1 MPTVALDARD
11 AFTPPLRGWGRYV
24 RELLGALRAIGA
36 PVRALEG
43 RWPGP
48 EVAWEQVGLPLGALT
63 RRAALLHAP
72 NCFLPL
78 VRPCPGVVTV
88 HDLAF
93 EAFPED
99 FAPRTRGKYRVLARA
114 AARSAQRV
122 ICVSPATA
130 DDVVSRW
137 AVRAERIRVVPNAPA
152 LAVGGAPPPGGAPY
166 VLGIGDLRAKKA
178 WDVLVR
184 AW

>member
-63 RRAALLHAP
+63 RRPALLPAP
-72 NCFLPL
+72 TCFLPP

-99 FAPRTRGKYRVLARA
+99 FAPRTRCKYRVLASA
-114 AARSAQRV
+114 AARSADRV
-122 ICVSPATA
+122 ICDSTFSAR
-130 DDVVSRW
+130 DV
-137 AVRAERIRVVPNAPA
+137 AERWGIESAKVRVIPLAPA
-152 LAVGGAPPPGGAPY
+152 LPLGDAPPPGGAPY
-166 VLGIGDLRAKKA
+166 VLGVGDLR
-178 WDVLVR
+178 
-184 AW
+184 

>member
-11 AFTPPLRGWGRYV
+11 AFVPPLRGWGRYV
-24 RELLGALRAIGA
+24 RELLRALRAIGA
-36 PVRALEG
+36 PVHALEG

-48 EVAWEQVGLPLGALT
+48 EALWEQVGLPA
-63 RRAALLHAP
+63 AALAGRARVLHSP

-78 VRPCPGVVTV
+78 VRPCAGVVTV

-99 FAPRTRGKYRVLARA
+99 FAPRTRWKYRLLARA

-122 ICVSPATA
+122 ICVSRATA
-130 DDVVSRW
+130 DDVVGRW
-137 AVRAERIRVVPNAPA
+137 GVRGARIRIVPNAPA
-152 LAVGGAPPPGGAPY
+152 LPLGDAAVPGGAPY

-178 WDVLVR
+178 WDV
-184 AW
+184 

>member
-48 EVAWEQVGLPLGALT
+48 EVAWEQVGLPLG
-63 RRAALLHAP
+63 
-72 NCFLPL
+72 
-78 VRPCPGVVTV
+78 
-88 HDLAF
+88 
-93 EAFPED
+93 
-99 FAPRTRGKYRVLARA
+99 
-114 AARSAQRV
+114 
-122 ICVSPATA
+122 
-130 DDVVSRW
+130 
-137 AVRAERIRVVPNAPA
+137 
-152 LAVGGAPPPGGAPY
+152 
-166 VLGIGDLRAKKA
+166 DLRAKKA

-184 AW
+184 AWRRSGLEHRLVIAGADCGEGPRLRGLAGEDATRLELPGYLDDARLDALLRGAAVLAHPSRYEGFGMV